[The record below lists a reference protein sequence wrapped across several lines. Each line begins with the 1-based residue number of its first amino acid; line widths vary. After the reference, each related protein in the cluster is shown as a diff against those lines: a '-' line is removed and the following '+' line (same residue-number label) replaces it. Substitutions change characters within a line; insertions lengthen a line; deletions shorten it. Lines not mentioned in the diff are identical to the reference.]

1 LPLGTLGK
9 PARAEFLL
17 WLFAVLIVVS
27 GIVAAVRGALP
38 DGIVPII
45 LGLLIGPGGV
55 SLFA

>member
-1 LPLGTLGK
+1 
-9 PARAEFLL
+9 
-17 WLFAVLIVVS
+17 VIVVS
-27 GIVAAVRGALP
+27 GIVAAVRGALQ